1 MEVNMPLLIV
11 MLLDWN
17 PTGPGKGDV
26 GKVSA
31 LQYSPAWKLA
41 DSREQQ
47 VTGETW
53 APLVALVY
61 HIIVYLGFVHTK
73 LALAFI
79 SEGFILVSH

>member
-31 LQYSPAWKLA
+31 LQYLVAWKLA

-47 VTGETW
+47 VSGE
-53 APLVALVY
+53 P
-61 HIIVYLGFVHTK
+61 
-73 LALAFI
+73 
-79 SEGFILVSH
+79 